1 MIRII
6 SCPSNSVVY
15 RFNKGYLPRRIW
27 ALGREQILPT
37 LPGLNSILSDTSWS
51 GFHLCKPFNTDM
63 LTTA

>member
-1 MIRII
+1 MFGSDYCKLATI
-6 SCPSNSVVY
+6 S
-15 RFNKGYLPRRIW
+15 NKRYLPRRIW
-27 ALGREQILPT
+27 ALGREQLLPT